1 MRYKVTVTEQVPGP
15 GLTITGGGILGGS
28 IGSSTSSPAEVD
40 GAVVFSTTVGFLP
53 SLTKLVAALTPP
65 RIRKPRSAKAS

>member
-1 MRYKVTVTEQVPGP
+1 MKYKVTVTEVVPAVP
-15 GLTITGGGILGGS
+15 STQTNAGS
-28 IGSSTSSPAEVD
+28 PETD

-65 RIRKPRSAKAS
+65 RIRKPRSQKAS